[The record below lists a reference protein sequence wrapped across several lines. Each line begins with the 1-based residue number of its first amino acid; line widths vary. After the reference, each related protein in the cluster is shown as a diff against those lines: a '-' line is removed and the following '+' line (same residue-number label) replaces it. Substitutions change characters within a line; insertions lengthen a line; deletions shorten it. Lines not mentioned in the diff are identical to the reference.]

1 MQMRLH
7 FLLLLTLAMEVFLSG
22 GMLAQTKSARDAEPD
37 AYTYKRVD
45 GIELKA
51 YVFEPPHSEY
61 GKPRAAMLAFHGGAW
76 NHGSAEWT
84 FGQARYFTSLGMVGI
99 SVDYRLAN
107 GDSVTPFDAAEDA
120 RAAVRWARG
129 QAELLNIDPKRIA
142 TYGESAGGLLAAA
155 TAITGETPTK
165 EELNAV
171 PNALVLVSPALK
183 VENSARFLALAGN
196 RKDISSIELAEH
208 VRRGLPPT
216 IILTGALDAAIPAET
231 LVNFCDK
238 MKQVK
243 NRCELEIYPGVGH
256 LLEPPEQNATAKENA
271 AKTRYDAYLKADQF
285 LASLGYI
292 PLQRQS
298 K

>member
-1 MQMRLH
+1 MQTRLH
-7 FLLLLTLAMEVFLSG
+7 FLLLTLAMEVCLSA
-22 GMLAQTKSARDAEPD
+22 GMLAQTNSARDAEPD

-51 YVFEPPHSEY
+51 YVFEPPHSKY

-129 QAELLNIDPKRIA
+129 QAELLNIDPKRIG

-171 PNALVLVSPALK
+171 PNALVLVSPALE
-183 VENSARFLALAGN
+183 VEISARFLALAGN

-216 IILTGALDAAIPAET
+216 IVLTGAGRSDPCR
-231 LVNFCDK
+231 N
-238 MKQVK
+238 
-243 NRCELEIYPGVGH
+243 PG
-256 LLEPPEQNATAKENA
+256 K
-271 AKTRYDAYLKADQF
+271 F
-285 LASLGYI
+285 LRQDEASEK
-292 PLQRQS
+292 PV
-298 K
+298 